1 MKIEDLKNYQAGNQT
16 SFEINFDNNIYY
28 FKLKTHYDPKQQKT
42 RSKILGAMLL
52 LERKLIGESG
62 ETLKIKGNFTNAK
75 IHQELEEISRVFN
88 FIFER
93 EEEIKLYEEISKV
106 IGMTDEMDLKKAEES
121 VEKSINHLSG
131 ALEFIIPE
139 YEVVV
144 EKSLAENTVI
154 EGVINNEY
162 KIDKG
167 LSASPDKIE
176 NVTELKIEDKKE
188 SPLSDSS
195 H

>member
-1 MKIEDLKNYQAGNQT
+1 MKIEDLKSYQAGEKT
-16 SFEINFDNNIYY
+16 SFEIKFENTVYN
-28 FKLKTHYDPKQQKT
+28 FKLKKHYEPKQQKT

-52 LERKLIGESG
+52 LERKLTGESG
-62 ETLKIKGNFTNAK
+62 ETLKIKGGFTNAK
-75 IHQELEEISRVFN
+75 IHHELEEIARVFN

-93 EEEIKLYEEISKV
+93 EEEINLYEEISKV
-106 IGMTDEMDLKKAEES
+106 IGITDEMDLSKAEES
-121 VEKSINHLSG
+121 VEKSINHLSC

-162 KIDKG
+162 RIDKG
-167 LSASPDKIE
+167 LPASPDKIE
-176 NVTELKIEDKKE
+176 NVQEVKNDDKELAYTR
-188 SPLSDSS
+188 SPI
-195 H
+195 